1 MDINW
6 TEPTLYTGVLEWLDE
21 IQDEP
26 LAYDKDAIRYSD
38 PSKHRNYLNLMRRS
52 ITKMGCGGVYCNVN
66 GMHKY
71 RGLCLT
77 NKP

>member
-6 TEPTLYTGVLEWLDE
+6 TEPTLYTGVLDWLKE

-26 LAYDKDAIRYSD
+26 LTYDSDAIRYSE

-52 ITKMGCGGVYCNVN
+52 ITKMGCGGMYCYED